1 MSMSGLSLRY
11 VDVILPVP
19 LPGTFTYT
27 LPIEWQEQVMPGVR
41 VVVQFG
47 SHKVFAAIV
56 KSVHDRAPSGY
67 DVKPVL
73 DVLDPQP
80 VLAVRQLDFWT
91 WISDYYLSTPGEVM
105 AAALP
110 VALRLQSETRIS
122 LHPDFNGDDSVLTD
136 REYLVAEA
144 LEIQASLTLK
154 EIGTILHLKN
164 PMPVVRNL
172 LSKGVV
178 AAQEEVEE
186 RVKPRF
192 IDFVVW
198 GKACSTEEQIAECM
212 ARLEKR
218 AARQLDVLL
227 AFLQICREEEANEV
241 EKAVLLKR
249 SGVSSSVLSALLKQ
263 EVFEINKRRVDRVR
277 PYDGPLIQPVELNPY
292 QDQAILGIR
301 QGFAEGK
308 VVMLHGVTSSGK
320 TEVYIHLI
328 AEALREG
335 KQVLYLLPE
344 IALTMQLIGRLQKH
358 FGDKMLVYH
367 SRFNEQERVEVWNR
381 LLDDNL
387 NNLQG
392 GRLVV
397 GARSSVLLP
406 FDKLGLIIVDE
417 EHDSSYKQV
426 DPGPRYHARDAAVVL
441 AARQD
446 ARVLLG
452 SATPSM
458 ESYFNALSGKY
469 ALVTLDKRHA
479 GLEMPLVRIVDMKD
493 ARKRKQ
499 VQGHFSQA
507 LLDELRLNLEAGKQ
521 SILFQNR
528 RGFAPSLECN
538 LCSWSPRCVN
548 CDVSLTYHKKNHEL
562 RCHYCGYVQSMPQR
576 CAACGDQDLRMRGYG
591 TERIEEELTLLFP
604 EAKVARLDY
613 DTTRS
618 KSGYQNILTS
628 FEEGAVDILIGTQM
642 VTKGLDFDKVSLVGI
657 LNADALM
664 GFPEFRAHERGFQLL
679 AQVSGRAG
687 RRDQGHVVVQSYNIH
702 HPVLSY
708 VLKHDFQGFY
718 FHELNERHRFHYP
731 PYHRLIEIRLKHKD
745 ERQLER
751 MASQLVMAL
760 KKTFGNRV
768 LGPTSPY
775 VSRVRNYHLR
785 HLMIKVE
792 KSLAMSDV
800 KKRLMTALDDYRRNP
815 ENRSLI
821 VLVDVDPL

>member
-1 MSMSGLSLRY
+1 MTGQALRF

-19 LPGTFTYT
+19 LPGSFTYA
-27 LPIEWQEQVMPGVR
+27 LPLEWHEQVMPGIR

-47 SHKVFAAIV
+47 SHKVFAAV
-56 KSVHDRAPSGY
+56 VRAVHDRAPSGY
-67 DVKPVL
+67 AVKPVL
-73 DVLDPQP
+73 DVLDPRP
-80 VLAVRQLDFWT
+80 VLAARQLDFWT
-91 WISDYYLSTPGEVM
+91 WISDYYLSTPGDVM

-110 VALRLQSETRIS
+110 VALRLQSETRIT
-122 LHPDFNGDDSVLTD
+122 LHPDFNGDHSALTD
-136 REYLVAEA
+136 REYMVAEA
-144 LEIQASLTLK
+144 LEIQSSLTLK
-154 EIGTILHLKN
+154 EIGTILQLKN

-172 LSKGVV
+172 LSKGVA

-186 RVKPRF
+186 RVKPLF
-192 IDFVVW
+192 IDVIAF
-198 GKACSTEEQIAECM
+198 GEACATEEQTGAWM
-212 ARLEKR
+212 TRLEKR
-218 AARQLDVLL
+218 AARQLDILM
-227 AFLQICREEEANEV
+227 AFLQICREGDVKEV

-249 SGVSSSVLSALLKQ
+249 AGASTTVLAAMVKQGVFA
-263 EVFEINKRRVDRVR
+263 IHKRRVDRVR
-277 PYDGPLIQPVELNPY
+277 PYEGAMLPPVELNPH
-292 QDQAILGIR
+292 QVQALLEIR

-328 AEALREG
+328 AEALAEG
-335 KQVLYLLPE
+335 RQVLYLLPE

-358 FGDKMLVYH
+358 FGDRMLVYH
-367 SRFNEQERVEVWNR
+367 SRFNEQERVEVWNK

-387 NNLQG
+387 NTIG
-392 GRLVV
+392 SGRLVV
-397 GARSSVLLP
+397 GARSAVLLP
-406 FDKLGLIIVDE
+406 FDKLGLVIVDE
-417 EHDSSYKQV
+417 EHDHSYKQI
-426 DPGPRYHARDAAVVL
+426 DPAPRYHARDAAVVL

-479 GLEMPLVRIVDMKD
+479 GLEMPLVRIVDMKE
-493 ARKRKQ
+493 ARKRRQ
-499 VQGHFSQA
+499 VQGHFSQS
-507 LLDELRLNLEAGKQ
+507 LLEELRMNLEAGKQ

-548 CDVSLTYHKKNHEL
+548 CDVSLTYHKKNNEL

-576 CAACGDQDLRMRGYG
+576 CGACGDQDLRMRGYG
-591 TERIEEELTLLFP
+591 TERIEEELKLMFP
-604 EAKVARLDY
+604 EARVARLDY

-618 KSGYQNILTS
+618 KSGYQTILSS
-628 FEEGAVDILIGTQM
+628 FEEGAVDVLIGTQM

-687 RRDQGHVVVQSYNIH
+687 RRDQGHVVVQSYNVH

-708 VLKHDFQGFY
+708 VLRHDFQGFY

-731 PYHRLIEIRLKHKD
+731 PYYRLIEVRLKHKD

-751 MASQLVMAL
+751 MASQLVVSL

-785 HLMIKVE
+785 HLLIKIE
-792 KSLAMSDV
+792 KTLVMGDV
-800 KKRLMTALDDYRRNP
+800 KKRLVTALEDYRKLP
-815 ENRSLI
+815 ENRALI